1 MNMQSALKWLVAV
14 ILLGSCSAFAQQ
26 PSIEEMQQ
34 RARALE
40 TQYRELAELTR
51 RGAQAHSLAS
61 VGYAPSNA
69 RFTGLEW
76 VATEITQILNNIQL
90 ALQLI
95 EQVKMVRLQTDQ
107 LNDMLAN
114 SRRADRFNFKDL
126 TSILNRT
133 EQRLNQRLNGWA
145 SIFAPNHRMD
155 SQESIVN
162 SFRQLYGHRYDRPSS
177 MSSYEELAW
186 RRLEGQLEGSMQAV
200 ATARESSEDIQD
212 DMALLQ
218 RLAGD
223 IVNSRGRQQ
232 TLQAQAQMDSQD
244 IQQSIRMR
252 EQLNQLVTLLA
263 REQAND
269 YSREMADRRAYRMW
283 SEPHGRSAAPLNYRG
298 R

>member
-1 MNMQSALKWLVAV
+1 MKSAMQWIAG
-14 ILLGSCSAFAQQ
+14 IMLLGSCSAFAQQ

-51 RGAQAHSLAS
+51 RGVQANSLAS
-61 VGYAPSNA
+61 IGYTTNEA

-95 EQVKMVRLQTDQ
+95 EQIKMVRLQTDQ
-107 LNDMLAN
+107 LTDMLAN

-145 SIFAPNHRMD
+145 SVFAPNHRMS
-155 SQESIVN
+155 SQESIVA
-162 SFRQLYGHRYDRPSS
+162 SFRNLYGHRYDRPAG
-177 MSSYEELAW
+177 MSSYEEMAW

-200 ATARESSEDIQD
+200 AAARESSDDIQD

-232 TLQAQAQMDSQD
+232 TLQAQAQLDSQD
-244 IQQSIRMR
+244 VQQSIRMR
-252 EQLNQLVTLLA
+252 EQLNQLVTLMA
-263 REQAND
+263 RQQAND
-269 YSREMADRRAYRMW
+269 YSREMADRRAYQMW
-283 SEPHGRSAAPLNYRG
+283 SDPQGRSAAPLNYRG